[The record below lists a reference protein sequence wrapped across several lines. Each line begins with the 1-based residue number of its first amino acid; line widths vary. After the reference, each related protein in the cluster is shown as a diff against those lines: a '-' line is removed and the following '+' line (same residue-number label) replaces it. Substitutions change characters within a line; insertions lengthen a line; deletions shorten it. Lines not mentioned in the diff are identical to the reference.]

1 MPTKIRFAVALLLAG
16 ISLTSA
22 ADEAPKLSSAARDF
36 IAKGALLVLK
46 ACDLPKGVCGKS
58 RFTIT
63 GESGGDSNDEKRVTR
78 QMSMDGLEL
87 EMSYPVTRPSKF
99 YLSQVIIGGGQWK
112 IPRGLDL
119 GSNAAKVRA
128 VLGQPSYVNDDCYE
142 YVYEEKQSSAS
153 LCFKDDKLVKL
164 VWDQMID

>member
-1 MPTKIRFAVALLLAG
+1 MQ
-16 ISLTSA
+16 LTSKT
-22 ADEAPKLSSAARDF
+22 PGL
-36 IAKGALLVLK
+36 
-46 ACDLPKGVCGKS
+46 
-58 RFTIT
+58 
-63 GESGGDSNDEKRVTR
+63 DEKLDGLLSLLMHEYEDQPAIAMGGFYDRYGEFFGEELHNLQEILFEDGLVR
-78 QMSMDGLEL
+78 CFVGQDGLEL